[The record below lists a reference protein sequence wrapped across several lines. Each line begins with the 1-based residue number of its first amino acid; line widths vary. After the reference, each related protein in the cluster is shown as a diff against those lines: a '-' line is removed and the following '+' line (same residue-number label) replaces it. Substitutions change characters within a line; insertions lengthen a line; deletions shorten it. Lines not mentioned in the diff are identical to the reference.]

1 MNSLGSQLWLT
12 FELRIAHMTNIHI
25 IHIHIQL
32 SISTFTDLV
41 HLINRLVRKVVGC
54 RVVASQPE
62 IAAYIHIIHSRTGHA
77 TWAKGKLCS
86 PAESTWKLSWDH
98 PLFLE
103 GSSLWSSTLRTSGC
117 PKNSQIFPPA
127 PSFFFLPFGSLW
139 RYLWWRTPASR
150 GRRPSWQRCLDP
162 QNLSEGESCQAVKNG
177 IPVGWPELGP

>member
-103 GSSLWSSTLRTSGC
+103 GSSLWSTTLRTSGC

-127 PSFFFLPFGSLW
+127 PSFFFFLLF
-139 RYLWWRTPASR
+139 
-150 GRRPSWQRCLDP
+150 
-162 QNLSEGESCQAVKNG
+162 LSEDICDEGHQQAEAGVLAGKGVWTHRIWVKVKVVRLWKMASLLADLN
-177 IPVGWPELGP
+177 